1 MMFKNIKITLYSI
14 LYISISIAQTK
25 KEKAIISF
33 IYARYNANLDSVYM
47 FLDDNFI
54 YYHIP
59 YVGLGVNTVKS
70 DSGLIVSSVSPF
82 SDKKTTLLNGDVIF
96 AINGNKVNNI
106 SKYNIENILSGS
118 EGDSVNISYLRKNN
132 VYTSVIKLSRQQYKQ
147 NSNSFINDIKN
158 YGKKWFEYDLEI
170 IEIFSKKNKFVIY
183 YEWEGTLVENG
194 PVYSYRAME
203 ILKVKSSNNR
213 IESIDALWTEKQFK
227 DQFISTR

>member
-1 MMFKNIKITLYSI
+1 MINNFKLI
-14 LYISISIAQTK
+14 LFAFLFISFSTAQTK

-33 IYARYNANLDSVYM
+33 IYARYNANLDSVSM
-47 FLDDNFI
+47 FLDADFI

-118 EGDSVNISYLRKNN
+118 EGDSVKISYLRKNN

-158 YGKKWFEYDLEI
+158 YGERWFEYDLEI

-194 PVYSYRAME
+194 PAYSYRAME

>member
-1 MMFKNIKITLYSI
+1 
-14 LYISISIAQTK
+14 
-25 KEKAIISF
+25 
-33 IYARYNANLDSVYM
+33 M
-47 FLDDNFI
+47 FLDADFI

-59 YVGLGVNTVKS
+59 YIGLGVNTVKS

-183 YEWEGTLVENG
+183 YEWEGALVENG
-194 PVYSYRAME
+194 PAYSYRAME
-203 ILKVKSSNNR
+203 ILIVKSSNNR

>member
-1 MMFKNIKITLYSI
+1 MLNNFKII
-14 LYISISIAQTK
+14 LVLFYFTSFSIAQTK
-25 KEKAIISF
+25 KEKEIISF
-33 IYARYNANLDSVYM
+33 IYARYNSNLDSVSM
-47 FLDDNFI
+47 SLDTDFI

-59 YVGLGVNTVKS
+59 YVGLGVNTIS
-70 DSGLIVSSVSPF
+70 TDSGLTVTSVSPF
-82 SDKKTTLLNGDVIF
+82 STSEPKLLTGDVIID
-96 AINGNKVNNI
+96 INGNKINNI
-106 SKYNIENILSGS
+106 ETYNIENIINGS

-147 NSNSFINDIKN
+147 NSNSFLKDIKN
-158 YGKKWFEYDLEI
+158 YGEKWFEYDLEI
-170 IEIFSKKNKFVIY
+170 MEIFSKKNKFIVY

-194 PVYSYRAME
+194 PAYSYRAME

>member
-1 MMFKNIKITLYSI
+1 MLNIFKII
-14 LYISISIAQTK
+14 LVLFFFTSFSIAQTK
-25 KEKAIISF
+25 KEKEIISF
-33 IYARYNANLDSVYM
+33 IFARYNANIDSVSM
-47 FLDDNFI
+47 FLDADFI

-59 YVGLGVNTVKS
+59 YVGLGVNTIS
-70 DSGLIVSSVSPF
+70 TDSGLTVTSVSPF
-82 SDKKTTLLNGDVIF
+82 STSEPKLLTGDVIID
-96 AINGNKVNNI
+96 INGNKINNI
-106 SKYNIENILSGS
+106 ETYNIENIINGS

-158 YGKKWFEYDLEI
+158 YGERWFEYDLEI

-194 PVYSYRAME
+194 PAYSYRAME

>member
-1 MMFKNIKITLYSI
+1 MINNFKLI
-14 LYISISIAQTK
+14 LFAFLFVSFSTAQTK

-33 IYARYNANLDSVYM
+33 IYARYNANLDSVSM
-47 FLDDNFI
+47 LLDADFI

-82 SDKKTTLLNGDVIF
+82 SDKKTTLLTGDVIF
-96 AINGNKVNNI
+96 EINGNKVNNI

-158 YGKKWFEYDLEI
+158 YGENWFEYDLEI

-194 PVYSYRAME
+194 PAYSYRAME
-203 ILKVKSSNNR
+203 ILIVNSSNNR